1 MNLRLYIPGDHTS
14 CLLCLLPYRLIGPL
28 SYRLAPVEK
37 IGQRRFRTGLILVA
51 EQATASGYVAD
62 PGLGPL

>member
-1 MNLRLYIPGDHTS
+1 MSFMSVAVSANRALE
-14 CLLCLLPYRLIGPL
+14 LPA
-28 SYRLAPVEK
+28 SASVEK

>member
-1 MNLRLYIPGDHTS
+1 MITRMSVAIWLT
-14 CLLCLLPYRLIGPL
+14 GPL
-28 SYRLAPVEK
+28 SYTGFAAEK

-62 PGLGPL
+62 PGTDRRNL